1 MQISLITLNARYSHS
16 CPALF
21 QVRNALAQALPE
33 SRLLL
38 HQFTI
43 NDPYFQTL
51 VRITGDQSRIFCFSV
66 YIWNAEY
73 TMRLVADL
81 RRIMPEAVIIL
92 GGPEA
97 TFMASLPA
105 GCTVVRGEVEGLGD
119 DFFRDLAAGTLQ
131 AEYRGASAPPFSM
144 PYRESDYAA
153 HLENR
158 NIYYES
164 SRGCP
169 FSCSYCLSSVEH
181 GVRYRELAEVEREL
195 AEILAHK
202 PKIIRFVD
210 RTFNA
215 LPERALTIWR
225 WLLAQP
231 GQSEKTLFHF
241 EIAPE
246 LFNEEMLVFLAA
258 VPQGRFQFEIGLQ
271 STNQA
276 TLAAVNRRLDLGRVQ
291 ENLGRLAA
299 PGNIHL
305 HLDLILGLPR
315 ETEATFRTSLNEAFA
330 MAPHHLQMG
339 LLKVLPG
346 TQISRETEEF
356 GLISSGTPPYSVLA
370 TRWLDHA
377 SLRRLYWLGECLEA
391 MYNNRFFRNTLS
403 YLRKNGEEPF
413 GFFAQLLA
421 VCQAADFFS
430 CAKTQE
436 LMNRMLVELAR
447 TRPDRELFC
456 ELLRFD
462 WLVSGQ
468 RILPPCFA
476 AEPSREIRDYL
487 WHRLPE
493 ELPPHYTRLT
503 RNEFFKRGIFARF
516 SGPLLKTV
524 GLAEGLAEGESSPV
538 GYVCFLPEQE
548 SVAGYQR
555 QRHIVFF
562 GEEKAA
568 VDVP

>member
-21 QVRNALAQALPE
+21 HVRNALARALPE
-33 SRLLL
+33 SRLVL

-43 NDPYFQTL
+43 NDPYYQTL
-51 VRITGDQSRIFCFSV
+51 VRITGDQPEAICFSV
-66 YIWNAEY
+66 SIWNVEY

-81 RRIMPEAVIIL
+81 WRILPEVPIIL

-97 TFMASLPA
+97 TFMATHNLPA

-131 AEYRGASAPPFSM
+131 AEYLAASAPPFAM
-144 PYRESDYAA
+144 PYREADFAP
-153 HLENR
+153 HLANR

-169 FSCSYCLSSVEH
+169 FSCSYCLSSVGQ
-181 GVRYRELAEVEREL
+181 GVRYRELGEVEREL
-195 AEILAHK
+195 AQILAHK

-215 LPERALTIWR
+215 LPERALAIWR

-231 GQSEKTLFHF
+231 GETLFHF
-241 EIAPE
+241 EIAPD
-246 LFNEEMLVFLAA
+246 LFTEEMLSFLTQ
-258 VPQGRFQFEIGLQ
+258 VPLGRFQFEIGLQ
-271 STNQA
+271 STNPA
-276 TLAAVNRRLDLGRVQ
+276 TLEAVNRRMDLARAQ
-291 ENLGRLAA
+291 ENIGRLVAL
-299 PGNIHL
+299 GNIHL
-305 HLDLILGLPR
+305 HLDLILGLPC
-315 ETEATFRTSLNEAFA
+315 ETEATFRTSLNQAFA

-346 TQISRETEEF
+346 TPISRGAEEF
-356 GLISSGTPPYSVLA
+356 GLVSSAAPPYSVLA
-370 TRWLDHA
+370 TRWLGHA
-377 SLRRLYWLGECLEA
+377 DLRRLFWLGECLEA
-391 MYNNRFFRNTLS
+391 IYNNRFFRNTLD
-403 YLRKNGEEPF
+403 YIRKNGEEPF

-421 VCQAADFFS
+421 ICQATDFFA

-447 TRPDRELFC
+447 TRSDRELFC

-468 RILPPCFA
+468 RLLPPSLV
-476 AEPSREIRDYL
+476 AEPSKEIRDYL
-487 WHRLPE
+487 WHQLPE
-493 ELPPHYTRLT
+493 GLVPHYTRLT
-503 RNEFFKRGIFARF
+503 RNEFFKQGIFARF
-516 SGPLLKTV
+516 SGELLEVV
-524 GLAEGLAEGESSPV
+524 GLAQGESSPS

-548 SVAGYQR
+548 SVAGHQR
-555 QRHIVFF
+555 QRYTVFF
-562 GEEKAA
+562 
-568 VDVP
+568 V

>member
-21 QVRNALAQALPE
+21 HVRNVLAQALPE
-33 SRLLL
+33 SRLVLR
-38 HQFTI
+38 QFTI
-43 NDPYFQTL
+43 NDPYYQTL
-51 VRITGDQSRIFCFSV
+51 LRITSDQPQAICFSV

-81 RRIMPEAVIIL
+81 RRALPEAPIIL

-97 TFMASLPA
+97 TFMALASLPA
-105 GCTVVRGEVEGLGD
+105 CCTVVRGEVEGLGD
-119 DFFRDLAAGTLQ
+119 DFFRDLAAGTLR
-131 AEYRGASAPPFSM
+131 AEYLAAPAPLFAM
-144 PYRESDYAA
+144 PYWEADFAP
-153 HLENR
+153 HLANR

-169 FSCSYCLSSVEH
+169 FSCSYCLSSVGQ
-181 GVRYRELAEVEREL
+181 GVRYRDLPEVEQELAK
-195 AEILAHK
+195 ILAHS

-215 LPERALTIWR
+215 LPERSLAIWR

-231 GQSEKTLFHF
+231 GETLFHF
-241 EIAPE
+241 EIAPD
-246 LFNEEMLVFLAA
+246 LFSEEMLAFLAH

-271 STNQA
+271 STNPA
-276 TLAAVNRRLDLGRVQ
+276 TLAAVNRKMDLARAG
-291 ENLGRLAA
+291 ENIRYLAA
-299 PGNIHL
+299 LGNIHL
-305 HLDLILGLPR
+305 HLDLILGLPF
-315 ETEATFRTSLNEAFA
+315 ETEATFKTSLDEAFG

-346 TQISRETEEF
+346 TPISRATDEF
-356 GLISSGTPPYSVLA
+356 GLISSSTPPYSVLA

-377 SLRRLYWLGECLEA
+377 ALSRLYWLGECLEA
-391 MYNNRFFRNTLS
+391 FYNNRFFRNTLD
-403 YLRKNGEEPF
+403 YIRKTGEEPF
-413 GFFAQLLA
+413 GFFAQLLTI
-421 VCQAADFFS
+421 CQAADFFS
-430 CAKTQE
+430 LAKTQE
-436 LMNRMLVELAR
+436 LMTRMLVELAR

-468 RILPPCFA
+468 RLLPPWLD
-476 AEPSREIRDYL
+476 AEPPKEIRDHL

-516 SGPLLKTV
+516 SGPLLKAV
-524 GLAEGLAEGESSPV
+524 GLGEGEASPG
-538 GYVCFLPEQE
+538 GYVCFFQEQE
-548 SVAGYQR
+548 CVAGHPR
-555 QRHIVFF
+555 QRHTVFF
-562 GEEKAA
+562 VEE
-568 VDVP
+568 

>member
-21 QVRNALAQALPE
+21 HVRNALAQGLPE
-33 SRLLL
+33 SRLVL

-43 NDPYFQTL
+43 NDPYYQTL
-51 VRITGDQSRIFCFSV
+51 LRITGDQPEVLCFSV
-66 YIWNAEY
+66 YIWNAGY
-73 TMRLVADL
+73 TLRLVGDL
-81 RRIMPEAVIIL
+81 RRILPGAPVIL

-97 TFMASLPA
+97 TFMALDSLPA

-119 DFFRDLAAGTLQ
+119 DFFRDLAAQKLQ
-131 AEYRGASAPPFSM
+131 AEYRCAGAPPFAM
-144 PYRESDYAA
+144 PYREPDFAA

-169 FSCSYCLSSVEH
+169 FSCSYCLSSVGR
-181 GVRYRELAEVEREL
+181 GVRYRELEEVEREL
-195 AEILAHK
+195 AHILAHG

-215 LPERALTIWR
+215 LPERALAIWR

-231 GQSEKTLFHF
+231 GETIFHF

-246 LFNEEMLVFLAA
+246 LFSEEMFAFLAQ
-258 VPQGRFQFEIGLQ
+258 VPQGCFQFEIGLQ
-271 STNQA
+271 STNPD
-276 TLAAVNRRLDLGRVQ
+276 TLAAVNRRMDLNKAQG
-291 ENLGRLAA
+291 NIGRLVAM
-299 PGNIHL
+299 GNIHL
-305 HLDLILGLPR
+305 HLDLILGLPW
-315 ETEATFRTSLNEAFA
+315 ETEATFRTSLNQTFA

-346 TQISRETEEF
+346 TPVSREADF
-356 GLISSGTPPYSVLA
+356 GLVSSDMPPYSVLA

-391 MYNNRFFRNTLS
+391 MHNNRFFRNTLE
-403 YLRKNGEEPF
+403 YIRKNGEEPF
-413 GFFAQLLA
+413 GFFARLLSI
-421 VCQAADFFS
+421 CQAADFFS
-430 CAKTQE
+430 LAKTQE

-468 RILPPCFA
+468 RLLPPSLA
-476 AEPSREIRDYL
+476 AEPSKEIRDHL
-487 WHRLPE
+487 WHHLPE
-493 ELPPHYTRLT
+493 GLPPYYTRLSK
-503 RNEFFKRGIFARF
+503 NEFFKRGIFARF
-516 SGPLLKTV
+516 SGPLLKAV
-524 GLAEGLAEGESSPV
+524 GLAEGMAEGESSPD

-548 SVAGYQR
+548 NVAGHQR
-555 QRHIVFF
+555 QRHAVFF
-562 GEEKAA
+562 L
-568 VDVP
+568 

>member
-21 QVRNALAQALPE
+21 HVRNALARALPE
-33 SRLLL
+33 SSLAL
-38 HQFTI
+38 HQLTI
-43 NDPYFQTL
+43 NDPYYQTL
-51 VRITGDQSRIFCFSV
+51 LRITNDAPEAVCFSV
-66 YIWNAEY
+66 YIWNSDY

-81 RRIMPEAVIIL
+81 RRILPGVPIIL

-97 TFMASLPA
+97 TFMAPASLPT

-131 AEYRGASAPPFSM
+131 AEYRAAPAPPFAM
-144 PYRESDYAA
+144 PYWEADFAL
-153 HLENR
+153 HLANR

-169 FSCSYCLSSVEH
+169 FSCSYCLSSVGQ
-181 GVRYRELAEVEREL
+181 GVRYRDLDEVEQELAR
-195 AEILAHK
+195 ILAHF

-215 LPERALTIWR
+215 LPERSLAIWR

-231 GQSEKTLFHF
+231 GETLFHF
-241 EIAPE
+241 EIAPD
-246 LFNEEMLVFLAA
+246 LFTEEMLAFLSK

-271 STNQA
+271 STNPA
-276 TLAAVNRRLDLGRVQ
+276 TLAAVNRRMDLAKAG
-291 ENLGRLAA
+291 ENIRRLVACD
-299 PGNIHL
+299 NIHL
-305 HLDLILGLPR
+305 HLDLILGLPS
-315 ETEATFRTSLNEAFA
+315 ETEATFTASLNEAFG

-346 TQISRETEEF
+346 TAISRDAAEF
-356 GLISSGTPPYSVLA
+356 GLVSSGTPPYSVLA

-377 SLRRLYWLGECLEA
+377 TLSRLYWLGECLEA
-391 MYNNRFFRNTLS
+391 FYNNRFFRNLWA
-403 YLRKNGEEPF
+403 YIREKEEEPF

-421 VCQAADFFS
+421 ICQAADFFAL
-430 CAKTQE
+430 AKTQE
-436 LMNRMLVELAR
+436 FTARMLVELAHA
-447 TRPDRELFC
+447 RPDEELFC
-456 ELLRFD
+456 ELVRFD

-468 RILPPCFA
+468 RLLPPWLD
-476 AEPSREIRDYL
+476 AEPSKEIRDYL
-487 WHRLPE
+487 WRRLPE

-516 SGPLLKTV
+516 SGPLLTVV
-524 GLAEGLAEGESSPV
+524 GLAQGEASPG
-538 GYVCFLPEQE
+538 GYVCFFQEQE
-548 SVAGYQR
+548 RVAGHQR
-555 QRHIVFF
+555 QQHAVLFV
-562 GEEKAA
+562 EK
-568 VDVP
+568 

>member
-21 QVRNALAQALPE
+21 QVRFALEQALPE
-33 SRLLL
+33 SGLILR
-38 HQFTI
+38 QFTI
-43 NDPYFQTL
+43 NDPYYQTL
-51 VRITGDQSRIFCFSV
+51 MRITGDQPEALCFSV

-81 RRIMPEAVIIL
+81 RRILPKTPIIL

-97 TFMASLPA
+97 TFMAAESLPA
-105 GCTVVRGEVEGLGD
+105 GCTVVRGEVEGLGA
-119 DFFRDLAAGTLQ
+119 DFFRDLAAGKLK
-131 AEYRGASAPPFSM
+131 AEYRAASTPPFTM
-144 PYRESDYAA
+144 PYREGDFAA

-169 FSCSYCLSSVEH
+169 FSCTYCLSSVEQ

-195 AEILAHK
+195 AIILAHS

-215 LPERALTIWR
+215 LPERSLAIWR
-225 WLLAQP
+225 FLLAQS
-231 GQSEKTLFHF
+231 GQAEKTLFHF

-246 LFNEEMLVFLAA
+246 LFSEEMLAFLAQ
-258 VPQGRFQFEIGLQ
+258 VPQGRFQFEVGLQ
-271 STNQA
+271 STNPA
-276 TLAAVNRRLDLGRVQ
+276 TLEAVNRRMDLAKAGA
-291 ENLGRLAA
+291 NIWRLVAL
-299 PGNIHL
+299 GNIHL
-305 HLDLILGLPR
+305 HLDLILGLPY

-330 MAPHHLQMG
+330 LKPHHLQMG

-346 TQISRETEEF
+346 TAISRAAEEF
-356 GLISSGTPPYSVLA
+356 GLISSATPPYSVLA
-370 TRWLDHA
+370 TRWLEHA
-377 SLRRLYWLGECLEA
+377 DLRRLFWLGECLEA
-391 MYNNRFFRNTLS
+391 FYNNRFFRNLMNYIHKT
-403 YLRKNGEEPF
+403 GEEPF
-413 GFFAQLLA
+413 AFFEQLLLI
-421 VCQAADFFS
+421 CQKADFFS

-436 LMNRMLVELAR
+436 LMTRMLVEMAQ

-456 ELLRFD
+456 ELVRFD

-468 RILPPCFA
+468 RILPPCLV
-476 AEPSREIRDYL
+476 AEPHKEIRDYL
-487 WHRLPE
+487 WHHLSE
-493 ELPPHYTRLT
+493 EQPPHYTRLT

-516 SGPLLKTV
+516 SSTLLKAV
-524 GLAEGLAEGESSPV
+524 GLAEGEALSS
-538 GYVCFLPEQE
+538 GYACFLPEQE
-548 SVAGYQR
+548 SWGGQQR

-562 GEEKAA
+562 C
-568 VDVP
+568 

>member
-21 QVRNALAQALPE
+21 HVRNALAQAMPE
-33 SRLLL
+33 SRLVL

-43 NDPYFQTL
+43 NDPYYQTL
-51 VRITGDQSRIFCFSV
+51 VRITGDQPEILCFSV
-66 YIWNAEY
+66 YIWNADY

-81 RRIMPEAVIIL
+81 RRALPQVPIIL

-97 TFMASLPA
+97 TFMALESLPP

-131 AEYRGASAPPFSM
+131 GEYLATPAPPFAM
-144 PYRESDYAA
+144 PYLENDFAA

-169 FSCSYCLSSVEH
+169 FSCSYCLSSVGQ
-181 GVRYRELAEVEREL
+181 GVRSRELGEVEREL
-195 AEILAHK
+195 AQILAHN

-215 LPERALTIWR
+215 LPERALAIWR

-231 GQSEKTLFHF
+231 GETLFHF
-241 EIAPE
+241 EIAPD
-246 LFNEEMLVFLAA
+246 LFSDEMLAFLVE

-271 STNQA
+271 STNPA
-276 TLAAVNRRLDLGRVQ
+276 TLEAVNRRIDLARAG
-291 ENLGRLAA
+291 ENIRRLVAL
-299 PGNIHL
+299 GNIHL
-305 HLDLILGLPR
+305 HLDLILGLPC

-346 TQISRETEEF
+346 TAISRAADDF
-356 GLISSGTPPYSVLA
+356 GLVSSATPPYSVLA
-370 TRWLDHA
+370 TRWLEHA
-377 SLRRLYWLGECLEA
+377 DLRRLFWLGECLEGF
-391 MYNNRFFRNTLS
+391 YNNRFFRNTLD
-403 YLRKNGEEPF
+403 YIRKNGEEPF
-413 GFFAQLLA
+413 AFFAQLLSI
-421 VCQAADFFS
+421 CQETDFFS
-430 CAKTQE
+430 LAKTQE
-436 LMNRMLVELAR
+436 LMTRMLVELAQ
-447 TRPDRELFC
+447 TRSDRELFC
-456 ELLRFD
+456 ELVRFD

-468 RILPPCFA
+468 RLLPPCLV
-476 AEPSREIRDYL
+476 AEPSKEIRDYL
-487 WHRLPE
+487 WHHLPE

-516 SGPLLKTV
+516 SGALLK
-524 GLAEGLAEGESSPV
+524 AADLAEGELPP
-538 GYVCFLPEQE
+538 GGCICFLPEKEQ
-548 SVAGYQR
+548 VAGHQR
-555 QRHIVFF
+555 QRHMAFF
-562 GEEKAA
+562 
-568 VDVP
+568 V

>member
-21 QVRNALAQALPE
+21 HVRNALAQALPE
-33 SRLLL
+33 SRLAL

-43 NDPYFQTL
+43 NDPYYQTL
-51 VRITGDQSRIFCFSV
+51 LRITGDQPQAICFSV

-81 RRIMPEAVIIL
+81 RRALPEVPIIL

-97 TFMASLPA
+97 TFMALDSLPK

-119 DFFRDLAAGTLQ
+119 DFFRDLAAGSLQ
-131 AEYRGASAPPFSM
+131 AEYLAAPAPPFAM
-144 PYRESDYAA
+144 PYGKSDFAA

-169 FSCSYCLSSVEH
+169 FSCSYCLSSVGQ
-181 GVRYRELAEVEREL
+181 GVRYRELPEVEREL
-195 AEILAHK
+195 TQILAHG

-215 LPERALTIWR
+215 LPERSLAIWR

-231 GQSEKTLFHF
+231 GETRFHF
-241 EIAPE
+241 EIAPD
-246 LFNEEMLVFLAA
+246 LFSDEMFAFLAG

-271 STNQA
+271 STNPA
-276 TLAAVNRRLDLGRVQ
+276 TLAAVNRRMDLIRAG
-291 ENLGRLAA
+291 ENIRRLVAL
-299 PGNIHL
+299 GNIHL
-305 HLDLILGLPR
+305 HLDLILGLPM

-346 TQISRETEEF
+346 TAISRAAEEF
-356 GLISSGTPPYSVLA
+356 GLISSSTPPYSVLA
-370 TRWLDHA
+370 THWLDHPG
-377 SLRRLYWLGECLEA
+377 LTRLYWLGECLEA
-391 MYNNRFFRNTLS
+391 FYNNRFFRNTLE
-403 YLRKNGEEPF
+403 YIRKTEEEPF
-413 GFFAQLLA
+413 AFFAQLLSI
-421 VCQAADFFS
+421 CQAADFFAL
-430 CAKTQE
+430 AKTQE
-436 LMNRMLVELAR
+436 LMTRMLVELAK
-447 TRPDRELFC
+447 TRPDRELFR
-456 ELLRFD
+456 ELVCFD

-468 RILPPCFA
+468 RILPSCLD
-476 AEPSREIRDYL
+476 AEPSKEIRDYL
-487 WHRLPE
+487 WRNLSE
-493 ELPPHYTRLT
+493 DLPPHYTRLT

-516 SGPLLKTV
+516 SAALLTAV
-524 GLAEGLAEGESSPV
+524 GLAEGEAS

-548 SVAGYQR
+548 HVAGHQR
-555 QRHIVFF
+555 QRHVVFF
-562 GEEKAA
+562 A
-568 VDVP
+568 

>member
-21 QVRNALAQALPE
+21 HVRNALAQALPE
-33 SRLLL
+33 SCLLL

-43 NDPYFQTL
+43 NDPYYQTL
-51 VRITGDQSRIFCFSV
+51 IRITGDQPQAICFSV

-81 RRIMPEAVIIL
+81 RRALPKAPIIL

-97 TFMASLPA
+97 TFMAPKRLPA
-105 GCTVVRGEVEGLGD
+105 GCTVVRGEVEGLGK

-131 AEYRGASAPPFSM
+131 AEYLAAPAPPFAM
-144 PYRESDYAA
+144 PYLEPDFAA
-153 HLENR
+153 HLANR

-169 FSCSYCLSSVEH
+169 FSCSYCLSSVGQ
-181 GVRYRELAEVEREL
+181 GVRYRELGEVEREL
-195 AEILAHK
+195 AQILAHE
-202 PKIIRFVD
+202 PKVIRFVD

-215 LPERALTIWR
+215 RPERALAIWR
-225 WLLAQP
+225 WLLAQT
-231 GQSEKTLFHF
+231 GETLFHF

-246 LFNEEMLVFLAA
+246 LFSEEMFAFLAQ

-276 TLAAVNRRLDLGRVQ
+276 TLEAVNRRMDLARAG
-291 ENLGRLAA
+291 ENIRRLAA
-299 PGNIHL
+299 LGNIHL
-305 HLDLILGLPR
+305 HLDLILGLPH
-315 ETEATFRTSLNEAFA
+315 ETEATFRTSLNQAFG

-346 TQISRETEEF
+346 TAISRATEEF
-356 GLISSGTPPYSVLA
+356 GLISSGTPPYSALA
-370 TRWLDHA
+370 TRWLNHA
-377 SLRRLYWLGECLEA
+377 TLSRLYWLGECLEA
-391 MYNNRFFRNTLS
+391 FYNNRFFRNILD
-403 YLRKNGEEPF
+403 YIRKTGEEPF
-413 GFFAQLLA
+413 VFFAQLLA
-421 VCQAADFFS
+421 ICQAADFFAL
-430 CAKTQE
+430 AKTQE
-436 LMNRMLVELAR
+436 LMTRMLIELAQP
-447 TRPDRELFC
+447 RPDRELFC

-468 RILPPCFA
+468 RIVPSCFV
-476 AEPSREIRDYL
+476 AEPSKEIRDHL
-487 WHRLPE
+487 WRNLPE

-516 SGPLLKTV
+516 SAALLKAV
-524 GLAEGLAEGESSPV
+524 GLAEGESP

-548 SVAGYQR
+548 HAAGHQR
-555 QRHIVFF
+555 QRQVAFF
-562 GEEKAA
+562 VVRQAWREAS
-568 VDVP
+568 

>member
-21 QVRNALAQALPE
+21 HVRNALARALPE
-33 SRLLL
+33 SRLALR
-38 HQFTI
+38 QFTI

-51 VRITGDQSRIFCFSV
+51 VRITGDQPQALCFSV
-66 YIWNAEY
+66 YIWNADY
-73 TMRLVADL
+73 TRRLVGDL
-81 RRIMPEAVIIL
+81 RRILPEAAIIL

-97 TFMASLPA
+97 TFMAAQSLPA
-105 GCTVVRGEVEGLGD
+105 GCTVIRGEVEGLGD

-131 AEYRGASAPPFSM
+131 AEYRGIDAPPFAM
-144 PYRESDYAA
+144 PYREDDFAA

-169 FSCSYCLSSVEH
+169 FSCSYCLSSVGQ
-181 GVRYRELAEVEREL
+181 GVRYRKLAEVEREL
-195 AEILAHK
+195 AQILVHN
-202 PKIIRFVD
+202 PKVIRFVD

-215 LPERALTIWR
+215 LPERALAIWR
-225 WLLAQP
+225 WLLNQP
-231 GQSEKTLFHF
+231 GETLFHF

-246 LFNEEMLVFLAA
+246 LFNEEMLVFLAQ

-271 STNQA
+271 STNPA
-276 TLAAVNRRLDLGRVQ
+276 TLAAVNRRMDLARVQ
-291 ENLGRLAA
+291 ENIGRLVAS
-299 PGNIHL
+299 GNIHL

-315 ETEATFRTSLNEAFA
+315 ETEATFRASLNEAFA
-330 MAPHHLQMG
+330 MAAHHLQMG

-346 TQISRETEEF
+346 TPISREREEF
-356 GLISSGTPPYSVLA
+356 GLVSSGMPPYSVLA

-391 MYNNRFFRNTLS
+391 MHNNRFFCNTLD
-403 YLRKNGEEPF
+403 YIRKNGEEPF
-413 GFFAQLLA
+413 AFFAQLLTI
-421 VCQAADFFS
+421 CQAADFFS
-430 CAKTQE
+430 LAKTQE
-436 LMNRMLVELAR
+436 LMTRMLVELAR

-468 RILPPCFA
+468 RLLPPSLA
-476 AEPSREIRDYL
+476 AEPSKEIRDHL
-487 WHRLPE
+487 WHKLPE

-516 SGPLLKTV
+516 SGPLLKAV
-524 GLAEGLAEGESSPV
+524 GLTEGVAES

-548 SVAGYQR
+548 IAAGHQR
-555 QRHIVFF
+555 QQHTVFF
-562 GEEKAA
+562 L
-568 VDVP
+568 

>member
-21 QVRNALAQALPE
+21 QVRNALARALPE
-33 SRLLL
+33 SGLVL

-43 NDPYFQTL
+43 NDPYYQTL
-51 VRITGDQSRIFCFSV
+51 LRITGDAPEILCFSV
-66 YIWNAEY
+66 YVWNVDY
-73 TMRLVADL
+73 TLRLVGDL
-81 RRIMPEAVIIL
+81 RRILPHVPIIL

-97 TFMASLPA
+97 TFMAAASLPA

-119 DFFRDLAAGTLQ
+119 DFFSALAAGALQ
-131 AEYRGASAPPFSM
+131 AEYLAAGAPPFVM
-144 PYRESDYAA
+144 PYLEADFAP
-153 HLENR
+153 HLANR

-169 FSCSYCLSSVEH
+169 FSCSYCLSSVGL
-181 GVRYRELAEVEREL
+181 GVRYRELGEVEREL
-195 AEILAHK
+195 ALILAHN

-215 LPERALTIWR
+215 LPERALAIWR
-225 WLLAQP
+225 FLLAQP
-231 GQSEKTLFHF
+231 GETRFHF

-246 LFNEEMLVFLAA
+246 LFNEEMFAFLAE
-258 VPQGRFQFEIGLQ
+258 VPLGRFQFEIGLQ
-271 STNQA
+271 STNPA
-276 TLAAVNRRLDLGRVQ
+276 TLEAVNRRMDLAKAR
-291 ENLGRLAA
+291 ENIGRLAA

-315 ETEATFRTSLNEAFA
+315 ENEATFRTSLNQAFA

-346 TQISRETEEF
+346 TPISRAAAEF
-356 GLISSGTPPYSVLA
+356 GLISSAAPPYAVLA
-370 TRWLDHA
+370 TGGLDHA
-377 SLRRLYWLGECLEA
+377 ALSRLFWLGECLEA
-391 MYNNRFFRNTLS
+391 FYNNRFFRNIWA
-403 YLRKNGEEPF
+403 YLRKKGEEPF
-413 GFFAQLLA
+413 GFFARLLTI
-421 VCQAADFFS
+421 CQGADFFS

-436 LMNRMLVELAR
+436 LMTRMLAELAQ
-447 TRPDRELFC
+447 TRPDRELFG

-468 RILPPCFA
+468 RLPPPSLA
-476 AEPSREIRDYL
+476 GEPSREIRDLL
-487 WHRLPE
+487 WHQLPA
-493 ELPPHYTRLT
+493 ELSPHYTRLT

-516 SGPLLKTV
+516 SGPLLQEV
-524 GLAEGLAEGESSPV
+524 GLAEGAGE

-548 SVAGYQR
+548 SAAGHQR
-555 QRHIVFF
+555 QRHTVFF
-562 GEEKAA
+562 L
-568 VDVP
+568 

>member
-21 QVRNALAQALPE
+21 HVRNVLAQALPE
-33 SRLLL
+33 SCLVL

-43 NDPYFQTL
+43 NDPYYQTL
-51 VRITGDQSRIFCFSV
+51 VRITGDQPEALCFSV
-66 YIWNAEY
+66 YIWNSDY

-81 RRIMPEAVIIL
+81 RRILPEVPIIL

-97 TFMASLPA
+97 TFMASQSLPA

-131 AEYRGASAPPFSM
+131 AEYLAAPAPLFAM
-144 PYRESDYAA
+144 PYLESDFAP
-153 HLENR
+153 HLANR

-169 FSCSYCLSSVEH
+169 FSCSYCLSSVGQ
-181 GVRYRELAEVEREL
+181 GVRYRELPEVEREL
-195 AEILAHK
+195 AQILAHK

-215 LPERALTIWR
+215 LPERALGIWR

-231 GQSEKTLFHF
+231 GETLFHF
-241 EIAPE
+241 EIAPD
-246 LFNEEMLVFLAA
+246 LFSEEMLSFLAQ

-271 STNQA
+271 STNPA
-276 TLAAVNRRLDLGRVQ
+276 TLAAVNRRMDLAKAQ
-291 ENLGRLAA
+291 ENIGQLVAL
-299 PGNIHL
+299 GNIHL
-305 HLDLILGLPR
+305 HLDLILGLPC

-346 TQISRETEEF
+346 TPISRATDF
-356 GLISSGTPPYSVLA
+356 GLISSTTPPYSVLA

-377 SLRRLYWLGECLEA
+377 PLRRLYWLGECLEA
-391 MYNNRFFRNTLS
+391 ICNNRFFRNTLD
-403 YLRKNGEEPF
+403 YIRKNGEEPF
-413 GFFAQLLA
+413 GFFAQLLTI
-421 VCQAADFFS
+421 CQAADFFS

-436 LMNRMLVELAR
+436 LMNRMLVELAQ

-468 RILPPCFA
+468 RLLPPSLA
-476 AEPSREIRDYL
+476 AESSKEIRDYL
-487 WHRLPE
+487 WHQLPE
-493 ELPPHYTRLT
+493 GLVPQYTRLT
-503 RNEFFKRGIFARF
+503 RNDFFKRGVFARF
-516 SGPLLKTV
+516 SGELLKTV
-524 GLAEGLAEGESSPV
+524 GLAEGESS
-538 GYVCFLPEQE
+538 GYVCFFPEQE
-548 SVAGYQR
+548 HVAGHQR
-555 QRHIVFF
+555 QHHTVFF
-562 GEEKAA
+562 
-568 VDVP
+568 V

>member
-21 QVRNALAQALPE
+21 HVRNALAQALPE
-33 SRLLL
+33 SRLVL

-43 NDPYFQTL
+43 NDPYYQTL
-51 VRITGDQSRIFCFSV
+51 VRITSDQPQAICFSV

-81 RRIMPEAVIIL
+81 RRALPQVPIIL

-97 TFMASLPA
+97 TFMALESLLV

-131 AEYRGASAPPFSM
+131 AEYLAAPAPPFAM
-144 PYRESDYAA
+144 PYRESDFAP

-169 FSCSYCLSSVEH
+169 FSCSYCLSSVGQ
-181 GVRYRELAEVEREL
+181 GVRYRELGEVEREL
-195 AEILAHK
+195 AQILAHD

-215 LPERALTIWR
+215 LPERALAIWR
-225 WLLAQP
+225 YLLAQS
-231 GQSEKTLFHF
+231 GETLFHF
-241 EIAPE
+241 EIAPD
-246 LFNEEMLVFLAA
+246 LFSEEMLSFLAQ

-271 STNQA
+271 STNPA
-276 TLAAVNRRLDLGRVQ
+276 TLAAVNRRMDLARAG
-291 ENLGRLAA
+291 ENIQRLVAL
-299 PGNIHL
+299 GNIHL
-305 HLDLILGLPR
+305 HLDLILGLPC
-315 ETEATFRTSLNEAFA
+315 ETEATFRTSLNQAFA

-346 TQISRETEEF
+346 TPISRAADEF
-356 GLISSGTPPYSVLA
+356 GLISSAAPPYSVLA

-377 SLRRLYWLGECLEA
+377 DLRRLFWLGECLEGF
-391 MYNNRFFRNTLS
+391 YNNRFFRNTLD
-403 YLRKNGEEPF
+403 YIRKKGEDPF
-413 GFFAQLLA
+413 AFFAQLLSI
-421 VCQAADFFS
+421 CQEADFFS
-430 CAKTQE
+430 LAKTQE
-436 LMNRMLVELAR
+436 LMTRMLVELAQ

-456 ELLRFD
+456 ELVRFD

-468 RILPPCFA
+468 RLLPSCLV
-476 AEPSREIRDYL
+476 AEPSKEIRDYL
-487 WHRLPE
+487 WHHLPE
-493 ELPPHYTRLT
+493 GLPPHYTRLT

-516 SGPLLKTV
+516 SAELLRAV
-524 GLAEGLAEGESSPV
+524 GLAEDDSFPG

-548 SVAGYQR
+548 HSAGHQR
-555 QRHIVFF
+555 QRHAVFF
-562 GEEKAA
+562 
-568 VDVP
+568 V

>member
-21 QVRNALAQALPE
+21 HVRNALARALPE
-33 SRLLL
+33 SCLVL

-43 NDPYFQTL
+43 NDPYYQTL
-51 VRITGDQSRIFCFSV
+51 VRITGDEPEAICFSV
-66 YIWNAEY
+66 SIWNAEY

-81 RRIMPEAVIIL
+81 HRILPEVPIIL

-97 TFMASLPA
+97 TFMATQSLPA

-131 AEYRGASAPPFSM
+131 AEYLAASAPPFVM
-144 PYRESDYAA
+144 PYREPDFAA
-153 HLENR
+153 HLANR

-169 FSCSYCLSSVEH
+169 FSCSYCLSSVGL
-181 GVRYRELAEVEREL
+181 GVRYRDLFEVEGELAQ
-195 AEILAHK
+195 ILDHK

-215 LPERALTIWR
+215 LPERALAIWR

-231 GQSEKTLFHF
+231 GETLFHF
-241 EIAPE
+241 EIAPD
-246 LFNEEMLVFLAA
+246 LFTEEMLSFLVQ

-271 STNQA
+271 STNPP
-276 TLAAVNRRLDLGRVQ
+276 TLAAVNRRMDLAKAQ
-291 ENLGRLAA
+291 ENIARLVAL
-299 PGNIHL
+299 GNIHL
-305 HLDLILGLPR
+305 HLDLILGLPC

-346 TQISRETEEF
+346 TPISRATEF
-356 GLISSGTPPYSVLA
+356 GLVSSATPPYSVLA
-370 TRWLDHA
+370 TRWLEHA
-377 SLRRLYWLGECLEA
+377 DLRRLFWLGECLEA
-391 MYNNRFFRNTLS
+391 IYNNRFFRNTLD
-403 YLRKNGEEPF
+403 YIRKNGEEPF
-413 GFFAQLLA
+413 GFFAQLLS
-421 VCQAADFFS
+421 VCQGADFFA

-468 RILPPCFA
+468 RLLPPSLA
-476 AEPSREIRDYL
+476 AEPSKEIRDYL
-487 WHRLPE
+487 WHQLPE
-493 ELPPHYTRLT
+493 ALAPHYTRLT
-503 RNEFFKRGIFARF
+503 RNEFFKQGIFARF
-516 SGPLLKTV
+516 SDELLEVV
-524 GLAEGLAEGESSPV
+524 GLADGRAEGESS
-538 GYVCFLPEQE
+538 GYVCFFQEQE
-548 SVAGYQR
+548 SVAGHQR
-555 QRHIVFF
+555 QRHAVFF
-562 GEEKAA
+562 G
-568 VDVP
+568 